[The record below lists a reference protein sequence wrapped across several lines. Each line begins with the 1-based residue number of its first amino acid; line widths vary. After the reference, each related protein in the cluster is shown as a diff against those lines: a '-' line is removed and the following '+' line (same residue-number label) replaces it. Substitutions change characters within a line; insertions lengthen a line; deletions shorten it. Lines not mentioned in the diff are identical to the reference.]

1 MKVLLIAPN
10 VGGFYQ
16 DIIDELQRRGY
27 ETDYVWDAVDK
38 DDPDFVHS
46 SHFGEGEA
54 QKNKVL
60 AKAKVYWQELLCQ
73 PQYDKVYDLLFVVDG
88 KMLHPY
94 LFNTLK
100 GRNPKIRMIN
110 YLYDTT
116 RGNYR
121 FNVNSKYF
129 DRVVTYDRQDSN
141 EFGWDFIP
149 IPWIEI
155 EHTNVKNYD
164 FFAMGSYIPS
174 RFALF
179 EMIDQISKEKGYKSF
194 VKLYALPVKLY
205 PLKYL
210 ASLVVTK
217 KHYLKPSVYYSHF
230 ITHSFIPKDIFQKA
244 MLESEVIV
252 DSINPNQDGLTARCT
267 WALGAG
273 KKVITNNV
281 SIKLYDFF
289 TPEQILV
296 VEDDDHSEAVKDSIV
311 KFLQREYNPT
321 DDIKAKINSFRM
333 DNWMT
338 FMLG

>member
-1 MKVLLIAPN
+1 MKALLIAPN

-27 ETDYVWDAVDK
+27 ETDYIWDAVDN
-38 DDPDFVHS
+38 DDPDFVYS
-46 SHFGEGEA
+46 SHYREGEE

-60 AKAKVYWQELLCQ
+60 AKAKVYWQELLGK

-100 GRNPKIRMIN
+100 ERNPKIRMIN

-121 FNVNSKYF
+121 FNVNSDYF

-141 EFGWDFIP
+141 EFGWDFMP
-149 IPWIEI
+149 IPWIKI
-155 EHTNVKNYD
+155 EHANVKTYD
-164 FFAMGSYIPS
+164 FFAMGSYNPS
-174 RFALF
+174 RFSLF
-179 EMIDQISKEKGYKSF
+179 EMIDQISKDKGYKSF
-194 VKLYALPVKLY
+194 VKLFALPVKMY

-210 ASLVVTK
+210 ASLVVPK

-273 KKVITNNV
+273 KKIITNNT
-281 SIKLYDFF
+281 SIKLYDFY

-296 VEDDDHSEAVKDSIV
+296 VEDDNHSEAIKKQIV
-311 KFLQREYNPT
+311 EFARTPCT
-321 DDIKAKINSFRM
+321 MSPDIYEKICIFRM
-333 DNWMT
+333 DRWMDY
-338 FMLG
+338 LLN